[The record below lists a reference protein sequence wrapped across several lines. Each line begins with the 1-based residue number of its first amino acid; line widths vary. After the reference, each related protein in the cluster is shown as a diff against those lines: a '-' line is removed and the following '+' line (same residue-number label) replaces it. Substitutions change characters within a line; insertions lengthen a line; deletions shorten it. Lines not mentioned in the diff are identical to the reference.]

1 MRVGVHGSQLLA
13 LCVAVFMCNRLCV
26 LLCISGFLPGVII
39 LLWMEGLES
48 VLPQDATFSKGLY

>member
-1 MRVGVHGSQLLA
+1 MHGSQLLA